1 LRDWLLAAERNVA
14 CQAGA
19 VPRGPS
25 FTSLRRMVCSLMTSE
40 SGAQARAIWYILK
53 TADCPV
59 TGSTFSS
66 SFFAVGG
73 AGVSEQ
79 AVSMARRAMAGK
91 MEGFSIGSKCLFYQ
105 WPRGYVTLFTSAT
118 QFWWHNVGS
127 RWRWYGLEDLGE
139 GKHNGGSLRSADSAG
154 RHRPEH
160 GRDANHVNHRQHGS
174 GHGAH
179 HHHAFTIHDHHQPH
193 QHTGV
198 GRRPAAHL
206 SQRPRDAGGWNGAS
220 RSGNHRN
227 RV

>member
-91 MEGFSIGSKCLFYQ
+91 MDGFSICTCVPILAMGARVRHAVHIRNAIFGGIMWAVDGGGMASKI
-105 WPRGYVTLFTSAT
+105 WVR
-118 QFWWHNVGS
+118 
-127 RWRWYGLEDLGE
+127 
-139 GKHNGGSLRSADSAG
+139 
-154 RHRPEH
+154 
-160 GRDANHVNHRQHGS
+160 
-174 GHGAH
+174 
-179 HHHAFTIHDHHQPH
+179 
-193 QHTGV
+193 
-198 GRRPAAHL
+198 
-206 SQRPRDAGGWNGAS
+206 AS
-220 RSGNHRN
+220 TT
-227 RV
+227 